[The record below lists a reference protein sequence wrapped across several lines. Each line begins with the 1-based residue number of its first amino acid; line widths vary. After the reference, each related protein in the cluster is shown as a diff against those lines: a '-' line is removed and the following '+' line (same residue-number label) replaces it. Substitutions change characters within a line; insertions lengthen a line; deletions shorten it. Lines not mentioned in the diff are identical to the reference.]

1 MGIES
6 HYFQKGGK
14 ISNLADPSE
23 SSISWGR
30 GGGEVPISL
39 ILVKVRSTVVG
50 NWDGGGGVEC
60 KPSCMSEIE
69 IQVRIFLARKSF
81 R

>member
-39 ILVKVRSTVVG
+39 ILVKVRSSG
-50 NWDGGGGVEC
+50 ELGGGGVDC
-60 KPSCMSEIE
+60 NPSCMSEIE

>member
-23 SSISWGR
+23 SSISWGL
-30 GGGEVPISL
+30 GGGGVPISL
-39 ILVKVRSTVVG
+39 ILVKVRSSG
-50 NWDGGGGVEC
+50 ELGGGGGL
-60 KPSCMSEIE
+60 IAN
-69 IQVRIFLARKSF
+69 QVV
-81 R
+81 

>member
-6 HYFQKGGK
+6 HYLQRGGGES
-14 ISNLADPSE
+14 SNLVDPSE
-23 SSISWGR
+23 GSISWGI
-30 GGGEVPISL
+30 GGGGVPISL
-39 ILVKVRSTVVG
+39 ILVKGRSSG
-50 NWDGGGGVEC
+50 ELGGGGGVDC

>member
-23 SSISWGR
+23 SSISWGM
-30 GGGEVPISL
+30 GGGGVPISL
-39 ILVKVRSTVVG
+39 ILVKVRSSG
-50 NWDGGGGVEC
+50 ELGWGGGGLNAN
-60 KPSCMSEIE
+60 
-69 IQVRIFLARKSF
+69 QVV
-81 R
+81 

>member
-39 ILVKVRSTVVG
+39 ILVKVRSSG
-50 NWDGGGGVEC
+50 ELGWGGGVEC